1 MHATQRAFAPFM
13 IEHAPESRL
22 GVLVTPSTPYETRKR
37 AKGGAASKDAPCHIL
52 NEDSYSH
59 IGRFRRKE
67 ESAEMRAVRSVA
79 SAWRRER
86 ARQWVSGAHR
96 ARRGTRGWVGQRAQ
110 RRDRNLV
117 EGVREKARFREGQT
131 RHLRRHGL
139 ELKTFAGPTRLD
151 RARSQ
156 RLGSHAPPLANRGGR
171 CSSGYSRV
179 AGAVPSVS
187 ARRDTARILRVRP
200 AFSRLK

>member
-1 MHATQRAFAPFM
+1 
-13 IEHAPESRL
+13 
-22 GVLVTPSTPYETRKR
+22 
-37 AKGGAASKDAPCHIL
+37 
-52 NEDSYSH
+52 
-59 IGRFRRKE
+59 
-67 ESAEMRAVRSVA
+67 MRAVRSVA

-96 ARRGTRGWVGQRAQ
+96 ARRGTRRWVARRAQ

-117 EGVREKARFREGQT
+117 EVVVEGVREQARSHKGLT

-171 CSSGYSRV
+171 RSSDYSRV
-179 AGAVPSVS
+179 AGAAPSVS